1 MHKNCAMGLFCG
13 RDANAGG
20 AKMTE
25 VLTSA
30 QMRAIERAAIDSG
43 AVTGLE
49 LMERAGQGVVDAI
62 LAQWPELAAGNPR
75 AVVLCGPGNN
85 GGDGFVVARL
95 LAGRGW
101 VVKVYAWGDP
111 ERRPPDATAMSA
123 ALPSTVTLKRLG
135 AAVVPRWYWDHS
147 DPPDPALVVDALF
160 GIGLSRYPVPVHR
173 LLERYCPPRRRWK
186 VVAVDIPSVLDP
198 ETGQVFDPGA
208 GIRALQAFSADLTV
222 TFHGPKPGHLA
233 DEGLRLCGKLV
244 VADIGL
250 GPWDQHRHDA

>member
-1 MHKNCAMGLFCG
+1 VHKKCATGAF
-13 RDANAGG
+13 AVQAQNEGG

-49 LMERAGQGVVDAI
+49 LMERAGQAVVAAI
-62 LAQWPELAAGNPR
+62 LAEWPDLATGAPR

-95 LAGRGW
+95 LAARGW
-101 VVKVYAWGDP
+101 AVKVYAWGDP
-111 ERRPPDATAMSA
+111 DRRPPDATAMSA

-135 AAVVPRWYWDHS
+135 TAVVPRWYWEYA

-160 GIGLSRYPVPVHR
+160 GIGLSRYPVPVQR

-186 VVAVDIPSVLDP
+186 VVAVDIPSVLDA
-198 ETGQVFDPGA
+198 ETGRVFDPGA
-208 GIRALQAFSADLTV
+208 GIRAPHAFGADLTV

-233 DEGLRLCGKLV
+233 DDGPRLCGKLV